1 MNTVRLATAAAMAAI
16 AGTLMAES
24 TVVDVDFSRGKWN
37 KDDFTAVKSWRFG
50 YLGVFD
56 QIDDAIVNRCPDK
69 SGEEI
74 FKKHS
79 NDVYAAIVHKT
90 RLSLGTT
97 VSSTMMFDHR
107 MAPIIVFAHE
117 LGAAADGTPEFRE
130 HWEACLFDKGVNLW
144 HHTFVEGKQKWSLAA
159 SMRLPEKERFKPN
172 VKYSLSVKVFKD
184 SHGLKCVEISCGGY
198 SFTHEDQTLPEDFV
212 AGIIGC
218 EGRNFFYDFKA
229 VK

>member
-107 MAPIIVFAHE
+107 MAPIVVFAHE
-117 LGAAADGTPEFRE
+117 LGAAADGTP
-130 HWEACLFDKGVNLW
+130 
-144 HHTFVEGKQKWSLAA
+144 
-159 SMRLPEKERFKPN
+159 
-172 VKYSLSVKVFKD
+172 
-184 SHGLKCVEISCGGY
+184 
-198 SFTHEDQTLPEDFV
+198 
-212 AGIIGC
+212 
-218 EGRNFFYDFKA
+218 
-229 VK
+229 